1 LLPVHHLSLADNIVV
16 LGADGKVA
24 EQGTYEYLRSQG
36 GFVSNI
42 LLHPELLQSKA
53 NIAADEAVETL
64 KRSQAP
70 TQVAAKEP
78 SANDVADL
86 TRQIGDTAVYMYYLR
101 SIGWKL
107 ALGNISSSCLFAV
120 SLRFPGK
127 WNPNRRLCDIAD
139 SLALW
144 LNFYVNGT
152 VTGLPLFA
160 SMFAVSAVVA
170 LVSAYVVLS

>member
-1 LLPVHHLSLADNIVV
+1 MADNIVV

-53 NIAADEAVETL
+53 NIAADDAVEAS
-64 KRSQAP
+64 KSSQAP
-70 TQVAAKEP
+70 TQVAAKGP

-107 ALGNISSSCLFAV
+107 ALGNISCSCLFAV

-127 WNPNRRLCDIAD
+127 WNPNHRLWGITDN
-139 SLALW
+139 SALW
-144 LNFYVNGT
+144 LNFYVDGT
-152 VTGLPLFA
+152 VTSLPLFA
-160 SMFAVSAVVA
+160 AMFAVSAIVA
-170 LVSAYVVLS
+170 LASAYIVLS